1 MPFGRGTRL
10 SFASVK
16 PYERL
21 DAWRLA
27 HELALEIYRVTD
39 DFPRVELYGLTSQ
52 TRRAALSV
60 PTNIAEGSAKRGPR
74 EFRRF
79 LDISLGSLAE
89 LAYLLR
95 FARDRGVLDPSD
107 AERLDVLR
115 ERVGIVTW
123 RLYRAI
129 RDQQRRP

>member
-1 MPFGRGTRL
+1 
-10 SFASVK
+10 VK